1 MAIPNINLANGNK
14 NAIDSGT
21 IKTSGTTKG
30 GGVGA
35 STNTQ
40 GPLHIFNPVV
50 KLFRELQ
57 QNYQGVKTKKLW
69 S

>member
-1 MAIPNINLANGNK
+1 
-14 NAIDSGT
+14 
-21 IKTSGTTKG
+21 
-30 GGVGA
+30 
-35 STNTQ
+35 
-40 GPLHIFNPVV
+40 LHIFNPVV